1 MLEIENRTNLDI
13 QVDFL
18 QEIAREMSSKKIE
31 LLLVQKDFIQ
41 DLNKT
46 YRNQDKPTDVL
57 SFPLQ
62 DLGGETL
69 LGSIVICVEIAQEEA
84 QKHQHTLQEE
94 IALLLIHGILHLLGF
109 DHEIDNG
116 EHREMEQKW
125 MHHFK
130 LPKSLIIR
138 NQY

>member
-1 MLEIENRTNLDI
+1 MLEIDNQTSIDI
-13 QVDFL
+13 KTDFL
-18 QEIAREMSSKKIE
+18 QDIAKEMSFKDIE

-41 DLNKT
+41 ELNKT

-62 DLGGETL
+62 DMGADTL
-69 LGSIVICVEIAQEEA
+69 LGSIVICIEIAQQQA
-84 QKHQHTLQEE
+84 QTYHHTLQEE

-109 DHEIDNG
+109 DHEKDNG
-116 EHREMEQKW
+116 EHREIEQKW
-125 MHHFK
+125 IHHFN

-138 NQY
+138 NQ